1 MWGLLLLDRLLGI
14 LVLLSS
20 IPGSILLDWN
30 KTPVCRL
37 FALLEGWGSFSLRM
51 CQIPLV
57 ELSWHR
63 VATTDATRSH
73 LRGAVFRVQLYVPVV
88 PAS

>member
-20 IPGSILLDWN
+20 VPGSILLDWN
-30 KTPVCRL
+30 KPRYAGYL
-37 FALLEGWGSFSLRM
+37 PSWRDGGSFSLRM
-51 CQIPLV
+51 CQIPLA

-63 VATTDATRSH
+63 VAATDATRSH
-73 LRGAVFRVQLYVPVV
+73 LRGAVFRVRPFVPVV